1 MRIQLIP
8 NILLNIFATQ
18 LIIVGIIYVKKFVIP
33 FYIESKKFDE
43 NILSIFFY
51 IISKNFSI
59 YENVLLNNYYI
70 LLNNDLK

>member
-8 NILLNIFATQ
+8 NILLNIFPTQ
-18 LIIVGIIYVKKFVIP
+18 LIIVGIIYVKKFVIA

-51 IISKNFSI
+51 IYSKNFSI
-59 YENVLLNNYYI
+59 YLKVLLSNFDIFLNNY
-70 LLNNDLK
+70 